1 MRNLIFLAGAAL
13 AVAMTPAAAEAK
25 PKAGKAHVNAR
36 GHIDMNR
43 NGVAD
48 WREQRHADVNGNGIL
63 DYRERRPVDINRN
76 GVADWRERFIDRNRD
91 GVDDRNQAM
100 MNRWGSA
107 ACPPGL
113 AKKSPACIP
122 PGQAKRMFREGQRV
136 PTGYNYY
143 TDYNNIPEQYRT
155 HYGLDPNQRYI
166 YRDGRIYVVDPRTSL
181 IQRVIGSL
189 IRL

>member
-63 DYRERRPVDINRN
+63 DYRERRRVDINRN
-76 GVADWRERFIDRNRD
+76 GVADWREQFIDRNRD

-100 MNRWGSA
+100 MNRWGGA

-136 PTGYNYY
+136 PTNYGNFTDFSDIPVQFRNQYN
-143 TDYNNIPEQYRT
+143 
-155 HYGLDPNQRYI
+155 LDPNQRYI
-166 YRDGRIYVVDPRTSL
+166 YRNDQIYVVDPRTSL
-181 IQRVIGSL
+181 VQRIISAIL
-189 IRL
+189 